1 MEKAQEQQN
10 DKSKKLG
17 FEIFRICVVSI
28 QFPINM
34 IITYF
39 YGTYFEIIICMLSFI
54 SLRYTFPKTYHS
66 KKLSNCMTTTAM
78 MFWVANIYMIV
89 IGINVS
95 IFTNVLIGL
104 ILGYLTYLVQD
115 YIDLKYRNKKFK
127 HNRDKIIE
135 LLNGDVSKENI
146 FDYCKSHG
154 IKEEVGQTI
163 DYFLRMTIEDVCK
176 KEFLTETAVKKR
188 IKHFIESAN
197 Y

>member
-135 LLNGDVSKENI
+135 LLNGDVSQDHI
-146 FDYCKSHG
+146 FDYCKSNG
-154 IKEEVGQTI
+154 IKDEVADTI
-163 DYFLRMTIEDVCK
+163 DLFLHNKINDVCEILDISDTTLK
-176 KEFLTETAVKKR
+176 RR
-188 IKHFIESAN
+188 IKLFLKED
-197 Y
+197 

>member
-115 YIDLKYRNKKFK
+115 YIDLKNRNKKFK

-135 LLNGDVSKENI
+135 LLNGDVSQDHI
-146 FDYCKSHG
+146 FDYCKSNG
-154 IKEEVGQTI
+154 IKDEVADTI
-163 DYFLRMTIEDVCK
+163 DLFLHNKINDVCEILDISDTTLK
-176 KEFLTETAVKKR
+176 RR
-188 IKHFIESAN
+188 IKLFLKED
-197 Y
+197 